1 MAAASGSPPP
11 SPPSLPPLPRLSVA
25 IDRGGTFTDV
35 FAQLERS
42 PPPGAPPDTPPAVE
56 TVVLKLLSVDPT
68 AYADAPLEAI
78 RRLLGRLTGAPL
90 PVGAPLPTRHLRSV
104 RMATT
109 VATNALLERAGTPT
123 VLVLT
128 AGLGGVLAIGSQ
140 ARPALF
146 DLSAARP
153 PPLYTAIVEATE
165 RVVLTGPDRQTPTV
179 EVPLDEAALR
189 ADLRRLH
196 ADHGYVSVAVAL
208 AHSYAF
214 RDHEA
219 AAARI
224 AAEEGY
230 THVTTSAAAMPTVGL
245 VARATTAVVDAYLT
259 PAIRGYVA
267 GFRAGFTDPSLEGVD
282 VQFMQ
287 SDGGLCTV
295 DAFRAFRAVLSG
307 PAAGVVGYGRAAARQ
322 HELQRRVVEAA
333 AAAPSSGAGRGDTA
347 AATRGGKPL
356 VPPPPPPAVI
366 GVDMGGTSTDVSRY
380 AGDLELVF
388 EATVAGA
395 RLAAPQLDILTV
407 AAGGG
412 SALSLRA
419 GLLAVGPESV
429 GAHPGPA
436 AYRKGGG
443 GAVTDANVVL
453 GRVLPAHFPAI
464 FGPTADQPLDVAAS
478 RAAVGRLTDELNA
491 FYAAEA
497 EAAAAERGE
506 DGLKAPPPPPRVLS
520 LEETALGFIAVA
532 NEAMCRPI
540 RSLTEAK
547 GHDVRRHELAVF
559 GGAGGQHAV
568 ALARS
573 LGVTTVRLHRYAG
586 LLSAYGLA
594 LADSVVEVQSSLG
607 GHLGDDG
614 AADGVAM
621 DALASLEAAAR
632 AELGRRRVAP
642 EAVRVSRYLHLRYEG
657 TDFGLMVDEA
667 DAAAA
672 ATAAAAGA
680 AGGGGPSHDYAA
692 AFATAYEAEHGF
704 TLRGRALVMDDARVR
719 AVGAAATVLAA
730 ASATAE
736 PSGVPGG
743 GDDGGSGGVVDAPV
757 AETTRCYFDGPGW
770 VDDTSVVKASS
781 LVPGARIRGPAIVV
795 DPSAGATVVIE
806 PGCAATVEAD
816 GDLVVSV
823 PREVAD
829 REEGPLDGSPTTVAD
844 GGDVP
849 PSVDGGGAT
858 RSATAAMVAAAVGG
872 GGPGDPPPDPVRL
885 SIFGHRFMSIAEQ
898 CGRVLQRTA
907 ISVNIKERLDFSVA
921 LFDATGGLVANAPHV
936 PVHLGSMQAAVRYQ
950 VDRLGDAWAPGD
962 VLLANH
968 PSAGGTHLPDVTV
981 ITPVYRDGVPVFYVA
996 SRGHQTD
1003 VGGATPGSMPP
1014 FSTTLAE
1021 EGMAVESMK
1030 LVEGGVFHEDR
1041 LVAAL
1046 SSAGCR
1052 CVRDVLS
1059 DIKAQVAAN
1068 NKGVTLVGDLIAAE
1082 GLWVVLSYMRH
1093 IQTAASA
1100 AVRSML
1106 RRVSLDAG
1114 LPPVGTLRATDSMD
1128 DGSVLAVAVTIDR
1141 AAGSGVVDFTGTS
1154 PAVAGN
1160 TNAPPAIAASAVIYT
1175 LRCLVD
1181 LDIPLNQGCLAPI
1194 TLRLPPGSLLSPP
1207 ASAAVVGG
1215 NVLTSQRVTDVLLR
1229 AFGAAAASQGC
1240 MNNLTFGSANTSY
1253 YETIAGGA
1261 GAGRSWD
1268 GESGVHTHMT
1278 NTRITDAEVLERRY
1292 PVVLREWA
1300 LRPGSGGRGAHKGG
1314 SGVVRTLEFRAPLTV
1329 SILSERREI
1338 SPWGASGGGDGVRG
1352 ENWLSRGGGSLLRL
1366 GGKATVEVV
1375 AGDRLRICTPGGGG
1389 WGVPRN

>member
-1 MAAASGSPPP
+1 MAAGAVASTPPP
-11 SPPSLPPLPRLSVA
+11 LPPLPRLSVA

-35 FAQLERS
+35 FAQLER
-42 PPPGAPPDTPPAVE
+42 PPATDAPPDTPPPVE
-56 TVVLKLLSVDPT
+56 TVALKLLSVDPA

-78 RRLLGRLTGAPL
+78 RRLLGRLTGTPL
-90 PVGAPLPTRHLRSV
+90 AVGAPLPTAHLRSV

-128 AGLGGVLAIGSQ
+128 AGLGGALAIGSQ

-153 PPLYTAIVEATE
+153 PPLYAATVEATE
-165 RVVLTGPDRQTPTV
+165 RVVLTGPDRRTPTV

-196 ADHGYVSVAVAL
+196 RDYGYVSVAVAL
-208 AHSYAF
+208 LHSYAYG
-214 RDHEA
+214 DHEA

-224 AAEEGY
+224 ATEEGY

-259 PAIRGYVA
+259 PSIQAYVA
-267 GFRAGFTDPSLEGVD
+267 GFRSGFTDPSLAGVD

-287 SDGGLCTV
+287 SDGGL
-295 DAFRAFRAVLSG
+295 S
-307 PAAGVVGYGRAAARQ
+307 
-322 HELQRRVVEAA
+322 
-333 AAAPSSGAGRGDTA
+333 
-347 AATRGGKPL
+347 
-356 VPPPPPPAVI
+356 VI

-380 AGDLELVF
+380 AGGLELVF

-436 AYRKGGG
+436 AYRKGGAA
-443 GAVTDANVVL
+443 AVTDANVVL
-453 GRVLPAHFPAI
+453 GRVLPSHFPAI
-464 FGPTADQPLDVAAS
+464 FGPAADQPLDVAAS
-478 RAAVGRLTDELNA
+478 RAAPAL
-491 FYAAEA
+491 
-497 EAAAAERGE
+497 
-506 DGLKAPPPPPRVLS
+506 PRVLT

-547 GHDVRRHELAVF
+547 GHDVRQHELAVF

-594 LADSVVEVQSSLG
+594 LADSVVEVRAPLG

-614 AADGVAM
+614 RADAAAI
-621 DALASLEAAAR
+621 DALAALEAAAR

-642 EAVRVSRYLHLRYEG
+642 EAVSVARYLHLRYEG
-657 TDFGLMVDEA
+657 TDFGLM
-667 DAAAA
+667 
-672 ATAAAAGA
+672 
-680 AGGGGPSHDYAA
+680 
-692 AFATAYEAEHGF
+692 
-704 TLRGRALVMDDARVR
+704 
-719 AVGAAATVLAA
+719 
-730 ASATAE
+730 
-736 PSGVPGG
+736 
-743 GDDGGSGGVVDAPV
+743 
-757 AETTRCYFDGPGW
+757 TTRCYFDGPGW
-770 VDDTSVVKASS
+770 VDDTAVVTAAS

-795 DPSAGATVVIE
+795 DPTAGATVVIE
-806 PGCAATVEAD
+806 PGCVATVEAD

-823 PREVAD
+823 PRKVA
-829 REEGPLDGSPTTVAD
+829 GGAKGHLGGSPTTVAD
-844 GGDVP
+844 GGDSP
-849 PSVDGGGAT
+849 PAADGGGAT
-858 RSATAAMVAAAVGG
+858 PLVAAAVAVAAG
-872 GGPGDPPPDPVRL
+872 GGPADPPPDPVRL

-921 LFDATGGLVANAPHV
+921 LFDTTGGLVANAPHV

-950 VDRLGDAWAPGD
+950 VDLLGDTWAPGD

-981 ITPVYRDGVPVFYVA
+981 ITPVYRGGVPVFYVA

-1030 LVEGGVFHEDR
+1030 LVEGGVFHEER

-1046 SSAGCR
+1046 TAAGCR

-1068 NKGVTLVGDLIAAE
+1068 NKGVALVGDLIASE
-1082 GLWVVLSYMRH
+1082 GLSVVLSYMRH
-1093 IQTAASA
+1093 IQTAAAA

-1114 LPPVGTLRATDSMD
+1114 LPPVGTLRATDAMD

-1141 AAGSGVVDFTGTS
+1141 DAGSGVVDFTGTGL
-1154 PAVAGN
+1154 AVAGN

-1175 LRCLVD
+1175 LRCLVN

-1194 TLRLPPGSLLSPP
+1194 TLRLPEGGLLSPP
-1207 ASAAVVGG
+1207 AAAAVVGG

-1240 MNNLTFGSANTSY
+1240 MNNLTFGSADTSY

-1300 LRPGSGGRGAHKGG
+1300 LRTGSGGAGAHTGG
-1314 SGVVRTLEFRAPLTV
+1314 CGVVRTLEFRAPLTV
-1329 SILSERREI
+1329 SILSERRET
-1338 SPWGASGGGDGVRG
+1338 SPWGAAGGEDGARG
-1352 ENWLSRGGGSLLRL
+1352 ENWVSRRGGALARI
-1366 GGKATVEVV
+1366 GGKATVEVE

-1389 WGVPRN
+1389 WGVPSI

>member
-1 MAAASGSPPP
+1 MAAGAVASTPPP
-11 SPPSLPPLPRLSVA
+11 LPPLPRLSVA

-35 FAQLERS
+35 FAQLER
-42 PPPGAPPDTPPAVE
+42 PPATDAPPDTPPPVE
-56 TVVLKLLSVDPT
+56 TVALKLLSVDPA

-78 RRLLGRLTGAPL
+78 RRLLGRLTGTPL
-90 PVGAPLPTRHLRSV
+90 AVGAPLPTAHLRSV

-128 AGLGGVLAIGSQ
+128 AGLGGALAIGSQ

-153 PPLYTAIVEATE
+153 PPLYAATVEATE
-165 RVVLTGPDRQTPTV
+165 RVVLTGPDRRTPTV

-196 ADHGYVSVAVAL
+196 RDYGYVSVAVAL
-208 AHSYAF
+208 LHSYAYG
-214 RDHEA
+214 DHEA

-224 AAEEGY
+224 ATEEGY

-259 PAIRGYVA
+259 PSIQAYVA
-267 GFRAGFTDPSLEGVD
+267 GFRSGFTDPSLAGVD

-287 SDGGLCTV
+287 SDGGLCTA

-322 HELQRRVVEAA
+322 REAQERKVVAA
-333 AAAPSSGAGRGDTA
+333 AATA
-347 AATRGGKPL
+347 ATGGGGGGAATEPAASIA
-356 VPPPPPPAVI
+356 PPSPPPAVI

-380 AGDLELVF
+380 AGGLELVF

-436 AYRKGGG
+436 AYRKGGAA
-443 GAVTDANVVL
+443 AVTDANVVL
-453 GRVLPAHFPAI
+453 GRVLPSHFPAI
-464 FGPTADQPLDVAAS
+464 FGPAADQPLDVAAS
-478 RAAVGRLTDELNA
+478 RAAVGRLSDELNA

-497 EAAAAERGE
+497 DAAAVAAAAGGGGA
-506 DGLKAPPPPPRVLS
+506 DKAQPALPRVLT

-547 GHDVRRHELAVF
+547 GHDVRQHELAVF

-594 LADSVVEVQSSLG
+594 LADSVVEVRAPLG

-614 AADGVAM
+614 RADAAAI
-621 DALASLEAAAR
+621 DALAALEAAAR

-642 EAVRVSRYLHLRYEG
+642 EAVSVARYLHLRYEG

-667 DAAAA
+667 AAAA
-672 ATAAAAGA
+672 AASGA
-680 AGGGGPSHDYAA
+680 SRDGGPTHDYAA
-692 AFATAYEAEHGF
+692 AFAAAYEAEHGF

-730 ASATAE
+730 AAVTAP
-736 PSGVPGG
+736 PSGVRSGG
-743 GDDGGSGGVVDAPV
+743 DGGSCGVDAPV

-770 VDDTSVVKASS
+770 VDDTAVVTAAS

-795 DPSAGATVVIE
+795 DPTAGATVVIE
-806 PGCAATVEAD
+806 PGCVATVEAD

-823 PREVAD
+823 PRKVA
-829 REEGPLDGSPTTVAD
+829 GGAKGHLGGSPTTVAD
-844 GGDVP
+844 GGDSP
-849 PSVDGGGAT
+849 PAADGGGAT
-858 RSATAAMVAAAVGG
+858 PLVAAAVAAAAG
-872 GGPGDPPPDPVRL
+872 GGPADPPPDPVRL

-921 LFDATGGLVANAPHV
+921 LFDTTGGLVANAPHV

-950 VDRLGDAWAPGD
+950 VDLLGDTWAPGD

-981 ITPVYRDGVPVFYVA
+981 ITPVYRGGVPVFYVA

-1030 LVEGGVFHEDR
+1030 LVEGGVFHEER

-1046 SSAGCR
+1046 TAAGCR

-1068 NKGVTLVGDLIAAE
+1068 NKGVALVGDLIASE
-1082 GLWVVLSYMRH
+1082 GLSVVLSYMRH
-1093 IQTAASA
+1093 IQTAAAA

-1114 LPPVGTLRATDSMD
+1114 LPPVGTLRATDAMD

-1141 AAGSGVVDFTGTS
+1141 DAGSGVVDFTGTG

-1175 LRCLVD
+1175 LRCLVN

-1194 TLRLPPGSLLSPP
+1194 TLRLPEGGLLSPP
-1207 ASAAVVGG
+1207 AAAAVVGG

-1240 MNNLTFGSANTSY
+1240 MNNLTFGSADTSY

-1300 LRPGSGGRGAHKGG
+1300 LRTGSGGAGAHTGG
-1314 SGVVRTLEFRAPLTV
+1314 CGVVRTLEFRAPLTV
-1329 SILSERREI
+1329 SILSERRET
-1338 SPWGASGGGDGVRG
+1338 SPWGAAGGEDGARG
-1352 ENWLSRGGGSLLRL
+1352 ENWVSRRGGALARI
-1366 GGKATVEVV
+1366 GGKATVEVE

-1389 WGVPRN
+1389 WGVPSI